1 MVERVIAHTGN
12 KRPEISDMLA
22 ASFEQL
28 GIFSNAYRYYFKA
41 LNEKKIL
48 STMLKIAEEGY
59 DSELDLFFTRACLDM
74 LLRSTELAKIK
85 FLHVNG
91 KQRCPASPLMNM
103 MEFLIA
109 AIEERDF
116 EFVKKMMT
124 EDYAVVLRRD
134 PVLEDKLDKVCQR
147 AFG

>member
-1 MVERVIAHTGN
+1 
-12 KRPEISDMLA
+12 MLA
-22 ASFEQL
+22 ASFEQV

-85 FLHVNG
+85 FLHANG
-91 KQRCPASPLMNM
+91 K
-103 MEFLIA
+103 
-109 AIEERDF
+109 
-116 EFVKKMMT
+116 
-124 EDYAVVLRRD
+124 
-134 PVLEDKLDKVCQR
+134 
-147 AFG
+147 